1 MKWFRGW
8 SRECYHLIKYYFN
21 HVFSSDMMGI
31 QGKIQVANFVLSSK
45 SHNKTVWNL
54 LSKLAVFM
62 NVAMWTWSTLIMQ
75 ACWLRN
81 LIDHFF
87 QRELVRSLFCS
98 AFFFCFTS
106 VSLKSIE
113 LTNDLFSSAHTVW
126 NYQFRN
132 TITAGKKDMLI
143 ALETFYFKSDI
154 FFPFHVKLN
163 NLIWNSANRSVPKYN
178 PL

>member
-98 AFFFCFTS
+98 AFFFVSRLCLWNRLSWLMTCFLQLIPYET
-106 VSLKSIE
+106 I
-113 LTNDLFSSAHTVW
+113 SSAT
-126 NYQFRN
+126 QSQQERK
-132 TITAGKKDMLI
+132 IC
-143 ALETFYFKSDI
+143 
-154 FFPFHVKLN
+154 
-163 NLIWNSANRSVPKYN
+163 
-178 PL
+178 